1 MYVINCRHLDR
12 FTYHNI
18 IFRNNCTL
26 HRFELFLSIL
36 KFVYSINHIYIFVL
50 DQSRLYSIITLWL
63 AALDKSHTAS
73 YISEKFEDTLN
84 FWEIS
89 KDTII
94 AVITDH
100 ANNMVRAV
108 KDSFGHDK
116 ALQCYA
122 LCLNLLVE
130 QALEDSPNISVIINK
145 EKKL

>member
-1 MYVINCRHLDR
+1 MDR

-50 DQSRLYSIITLWL
+50 DQSRLNSITLGL

-94 AVITDH
+94 AIITDH

-108 KDSFGHDK
+108 TDSFGHDK

-122 LCLNLLVE
+122 HCLNLLVE

-145 EKKL
+145 VKKIVTYSKQC